1 MNVIVYKSRKII
13 SVIVAAVMFIICMTY
28 NTILETSA
36 VNTALNYKV
45 FNASNGNYMST
56 YTLSANAVQDN
67 SRSVIEPDT
76 RVVDFDKSGVVKII
90 TNSGTSTGF
99 LIDGNT
105 VATAAHCV
113 VNKTNNTGN
122 SNSGKII
129 EKILVFN
136 TDKTIAYEITNAYSV
151 HVPSLYF
158 TTSSTSTVFDYDY
171 ALITIPNIDED
182 ENLDDYAIF
191 NLGVMLDGFKGS
203 GKSVSVTGFPKRV
216 DGEEVNNETE
226 HEMYTGVGT
235 IASDPTNHEMMFRHN
250 CDTSGS
256 NSGSPVYTSTTYGG
270 NTYYTVIGIH
280 TSGYSGYNI
289 ATRITT
295 NVLHFYNNNSNKVW
309 R

>member
-1 MNVIVYKSRKII
+1 M
-13 SVIVAAVMFIICMTY
+13 SVIVAVAMFVVCMTY
-28 NTILETSA
+28 TASFGTSA

-45 FNASNGNYMST
+45 FNASNGDYMST

-76 RVVDFDKSGVVKII
+76 REVDYSKNGVVKII
-90 TNSGTSTGF
+90 TNTGTSTGF
-99 LIDGNT
+99 LVDGNT
-105 VATAAHCV
+105 IATAAHCV
-113 VNKTNNTGN
+113 TNKTNNTGN
-122 SNSGKII
+122 SNSGKEI

-171 ALITIPNIDED
+171 ALITIPDVEED
-182 ENLDDYAIF
+182 KNLDDYAMF

-203 GKSVSVTGFPKRV
+203 GKSVSVTGFPKMAN
-216 DGEEVNNETE
+216 GEEVNDETE
-226 HEMYTGVGT
+226 HAMYTGEGT
-235 IASDPTNHEMMFRHN
+235 VISDTTNNEMMFRHD
-250 CDTSGS
+250 CDTYGG
-256 NSGSPVYTSTTYGG
+256 NSGSPVYTATTYGG

-280 TSGYSGYNI
+280 TGGYVGYNI

-295 NVLHFYNNNSNKVW
+295 DVLHFYNNNSNKVW
-309 R
+309 S